1 MAVTIGIVQ
10 INVTDLDRA
19 KRFYGDILGHEITG
33 GTSGAATVRGDA
45 GPALLLYPVKNIA
58 PVDYP
63 NQTGTTIVFYVDDIE
78 ETVARWRDKGVEFIP
93 IAWSRD
99 ASGIADCPFGRFI
112 AFRDPFG
119 NVHEI
124 LQPGE

>member
-1 MAVTIGIVQ
+1 MAVNIGIVQ

-19 KRFYGDILGHEITG
+19 KRFYGDILGYEITG
-33 GTSGAATVRGDA
+33 GTSGVATIESNG
-45 GPALLLYPVKNIA
+45 GPALLLYPVKNAA

-63 NQTGTTIVFYVDDIE
+63 NQTGTTIVLYVDDIE
-78 ETVARWRDKGVEFIP
+78 KTVAEWRGRGVEFIP
-93 IAWSRD
+93 IAWSTD

-124 LQPGE
+124 LQPGG